1 MENNTTYHIPVLFK
15 ESIEALQI
23 NPAGTYVDVTFGG
36 GGHAR
41 EIFSHLNEQG
51 KLIVLIKIQMLKK
64 THGKH
69 LISILS
75 LRISRSLKTTCD
87 Y

>member
-1 MENNTTYHIPVLFK
+1 MENNTAYHIPVLFK

-51 KLIVLIKIQMLKK
+51 KLIVFDQDPDAKK
-64 THGKH
+64 NAWEAPNFHF
-69 LISILS
+69 IPANFSMA
-75 LRISRSLKTTCD
+75 
-87 Y
+87 